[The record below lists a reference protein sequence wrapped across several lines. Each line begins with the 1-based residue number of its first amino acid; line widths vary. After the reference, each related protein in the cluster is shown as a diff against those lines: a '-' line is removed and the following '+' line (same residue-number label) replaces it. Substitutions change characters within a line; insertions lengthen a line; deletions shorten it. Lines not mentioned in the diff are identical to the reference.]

1 MKALIAALYMMIAP
15 VQFSECYIVA
25 QEQKFIEEHHLEKVY
40 LSCYLPT
47 GNKTADGTVPYE
59 GIVSSNKEH
68 LGMDCI
74 MYDMDLN
81 AVARWECRDVGGH
94 KLLREGKAI
103 DVYRDS
109 MERAQDMRD
118 RYGYYVYVE
127 WIPREE
133 GKEDEE
139 SIEARYEAD

>member
-103 DVYRDS
+103 DVYRDN

-133 GKEDEE
+133 GEE
-139 SIEARYEAD
+139 

>member
-15 VQFSECYIVA
+15 VQISECYIVA
-25 QEQKFIEEHHLEKVY
+25 QEQKFIEEHRLEKVY

-74 MYDMDLN
+74 LYDADL
-81 AVARWECRDVGGH
+81 VPYARFECRDIGGNSM
-94 KLLREGKAI
+94 LRAGTAI
-103 DVYRDS
+103 DVYRDD
-109 MERAQDMRD
+109 MDRAWQFIGDHGTWA
-118 RYGYYVYVE
+118 YIE

>member
-1 MKALIAALYMMIAP
+1 MKALIAALLMIIAP
-15 VQFSECYIVA
+15 VQISECYIVG
-25 QEQKFIEEHHLEKVY
+25 QELKFMEEHHLEKVY

-47 GNKTADGTVPYE
+47 GNRTADGTVPYE

-81 AVARWECRDVGGH
+81 AVARWECRDIGGN
-94 KLLREGKAI
+94 KMLQNGTAI
-103 DVYRDS
+103 DVYRDT
-109 MERAQDMRD
+109 MERALDLRD

-133 GKEDEE
+133 GKGEENGEDSE
-139 SIEARYEAD
+139 SGY

>member
-1 MKALIAALYMMIAP
+1 MKALIVALYMMIAP

-68 LGMDCI
+68 LGMDCV

-109 MERAQDMRD
+109 MERAQGMRD

-133 GKEDEE
+133 GEE
-139 SIEARYEAD
+139 

>member
-1 MKALIAALYMMIAP
+1 MKALILALYMMIAP
-15 VQFSECYIVA
+15 VQISECYIVA

-74 MYDMDLN
+74 MYDMNLN
-81 AVARWECRDVGGH
+81 AVTRWECRDVGGH

-103 DVYRDS
+103 DVYRDN

-133 GKEDEE
+133 GVE
-139 SIEARYEAD
+139 

>member
-1 MKALIAALYMMIAP
+1 MKALIVALYMMIAP
-15 VQFSECYIVA
+15 VQISECYIVA

-59 GIVSSNKEH
+59 GIVSSNREH

-81 AVARWECRDVGGH
+81 SVARWECRDIGGH

-103 DVYRDS
+103 DVYRDT

-133 GKEDEE
+133 GEE
-139 SIEARYEAD
+139 